1 MDPKLILQH
10 KVLVFSQQL
19 LTEAKG
25 DPVRA
30 LGLLVLVL
38 DGPEILSPDHAWR
51 LIGEVRRILLPDL
64 TGESPI
70 PIQHLVGDA
79 SWEGEQ
85 HCLRCG
91 RMLMKPLHGREES
104 LLAGYVFE
112 IGSRLTSEQCE
123 HYRVC
128 L

>member
-1 MDPKLILQH
+1 MDLKLIQD

-25 DPVRA
+25 DPVQA

-51 LIGEVRRILLPDL
+51 LICEVRRILLPDL

-70 PIQHLVGDA
+70 PIQHLVGDV

-91 RMLMKPLHGREES
+91 RILIKSLHGHEES

-112 IGSRLTSEQCE
+112 IGSRLTSEQRE

>member
-1 MDPKLILQH
+1 MDPKLIQD
-10 KVLVFSQQL
+10 KVLAFSQQL
-19 LTEAKG
+19 LAEAKG
-25 DPVRA
+25 DPMRA

-38 DGPEILSPDHAWR
+38 DGPEMLSPDQAWR
-51 LIGEVRRILLPDL
+51 LIGEVRGVLMPDL

-91 RMLMKPLHGREES
+91 RILMRPLHGSEES
-104 LLAGYVFE
+104 LLPGYVFE
-112 IGSRLTSEQCE
+112 IGSRLTSEQYE
-123 HYRVC
+123 LYRVC
-128 L
+128 Q

>member
-1 MDPKLILQH
+1 MDPKLIQD

-25 DPVRA
+25 DPVQA

-70 PIQHLVGDA
+70 PIQHLVGGV

-91 RMLMKPLHGREES
+91 RILMKPLHEE
-104 LLAGYVFE
+104 LFLAGYVFE

-123 HYRVC
+123 HYRAC

>member
-1 MDPKLILQH
+1 MDPKLIQD
-10 KVLVFSQQL
+10 KVLAFSQQL

-25 DPVRA
+25 DPMRA

-38 DGPEILSPDHAWR
+38 DGPEMLSPDQAWR
-51 LIGEVRRILLPDL
+51 LIGEVRGVLMPDL

-91 RMLMKPLHGREES
+91 RILMRPLHGPEES
-104 LLAGYVFE
+104 LLPGYVFE
-112 IGSRLTSEQCE
+112 IGSRLTSEQYE
-123 HYRVC
+123 LYRVC
-128 L
+128 Q

>member
-1 MDPKLILQH
+1 MDPELIQD

-25 DPVRA
+25 DPMRA

-51 LIGEVRRILLPDL
+51 LIGEVRRVLMPDL

-91 RMLMKPLHGREES
+91 RILMKQLHGPEGS
-104 LLAGYVFE
+104 LLPGYVFE